1 MTEDKKPAPKKTRP
15 SKPKSE
21 KVVAPKVEVEAE
33 KKVEAP
39 AEEKPKTEVVKQPDP
54 PVAEAKLPKNEGHPP
69 VNIKPE
75 PGVEQVLQAT
85 GIRQTLYGAGKIKR
99 RLRTRK
105 ARYE

>member
-1 MTEDKKPAPKKTRP
+1 MTEAKKPTAPKKTRP

-21 KVVAPKVEVEAE
+21 KVVAPKVDVEAE
-33 KKVEAP
+33 KKV
-39 AEEKPKTEVVKQPDP
+39 EEKPKTEVVKQPDP
-54 PVAEAKLPKNEGHPP
+54 KPLEAKLEPPTPHPE

-75 PGVEQVLQAT
+75 PAVEDVLQKT
-85 GIRQTLYGAGKIKR
+85 GIAQTLYGGGKIKR